1 MIIFNPRRLFLNN
14 INEVEICLDNN
25 GNIKKYPM
33 TNEKGIFKYEE
44 DSEYTNYFFESKGRT
59 YCTHKIEY
67 VVVSTMSS
75 GKSTFIN
82 ALMGKNI
89 MPSENQA
96 CTGKIF
102 KLESL
107 FGEQKD
113 MMCIK
118 RNGKLERYL
127 LEEKVLKKLN
137 LEEGID
143 QIDIQVKYPNIH
155 NNISIYDTPGV
166 NSFQNKGHKDVTYS
180 FLEKSKIKNIIYIF
194 NATNLATEDDQFF
207 LLDIEE
213 LKNKKDLKIMFILN
227 KIDNIDKTK
236 ENKEKII
243 EGVEK
248 YIKDNGFENYSLFPL
263 SAYCAKLIRKAL
275 NNNLKTR
282 AEILDLKKYYNL
294 SKIEEDLEKDELI
307 SIINFNFSVKKLEKM
322 LEETGIIQIEKA
334 LQNINEFNPT
344 FSLRV
349 I

>member
-1 MIIFNPRRLFLNN
+1 MIIFNPKKVFLNN

-25 GNIKKYPM
+25 GEMKTYPM
-33 TNEKGIFKYEE
+33 ENENGVFKYETE
-44 DSEYTNYFFESKGRT
+44 SEYTNYFFKSKERT

-67 VVVSTMSS
+67 VVISTMSS

-82 ALMGKNI
+82 ALMGKDI

-113 MMCIK
+113 TMCIK
-118 RNGKLERYL
+118 KEGKLERYI
-127 LEEKVLKKLN
+127 LEEKILRDLN
-137 LEEGID
+137 MEEDID
-143 QIDIQVKYPNIH
+143 QIDIQIKYPNIC

-166 NSFQNKGHKDVTYS
+166 NSFQNKGHKDITYN
-180 FLEKSKIKNIIYIF
+180 FLEKSKIKNIIYIL

-213 LKNKKDLKIMFILN
+213 LKNKKDMKIMFILN
-227 KIDNIDKTK
+227 KIDALDKNK
-236 ENKEKII
+236 ENKEEII
-243 EGVEK
+243 EGTEK
-248 YIKDNGFENYSLFPL
+248 YLKENGFENYLLFPL
-263 SAYCAKLIRKAL
+263 SAYCAKLIRKCL
-275 NNNLKTR
+275 NKNLKTR
-282 AEILDLKKYYNL
+282 TEILDLKKYYNL
-294 SKIEEDLEKDELI
+294 STIEDNLEKDE
-307 SIINFNFSVKKLEKM
+307 IICLGNFKFSVDKLKKM
-322 LEETGIIQIEKA
+322 LEETGIIKIEKA
-334 LQNINEFNPT
+334 LQNINEFKPT